1 MYQFVTNLLLLH
13 PSLSCVDAHLIPF
26 DSNTLNQ
33 VALYGC
39 IFHPVLILTPS
50 TRLVPS
56 LPPVWTLS
64 STFFGF
70 ENLLW
75 AAPPQGYPCHLMC
88 RRVNIEGL
96 RLLLL
101 EGIVYKFGPWL
112 EPGTLDF
119 RRVPTFLILIRM
131 VHCAQTFCINNV
143 VYPEQLAFLVGIW
156 NFCTYRHGVPLWPT
170 FNKNFGFW
178 ILWAFWYITFHT
190 CCHCLLLEEL
200 STFPV
205 IPLRENS

>member
-1 MYQFVTNLLLLH
+1 MHFS
-13 PSLSCVDAHLIPF
+13 PSF
-26 DSNTLNQ
+26 DSDSQYQASTITAPCMDTLLN
-33 VALYGC
+33 
-39 IFHPVLILTPS
+39 ILW
-50 TRLVPS
+50 LWKANI
-56 LPPVWTLS
+56 L
-64 STFFGF
+64 
-70 ENLLW
+70 LLW

-112 EPGTLDF
+112 APGTLDF
-119 RRVPTFLILIRM
+119 KRVPTFPILIRM

-170 FNKNFGFW
+170 FDKNLGFW
-178 ILWAFWYITFHT
+178 ILWASW
-190 CCHCLLLEEL
+190 
-200 STFPV
+200 
-205 IPLRENS
+205 